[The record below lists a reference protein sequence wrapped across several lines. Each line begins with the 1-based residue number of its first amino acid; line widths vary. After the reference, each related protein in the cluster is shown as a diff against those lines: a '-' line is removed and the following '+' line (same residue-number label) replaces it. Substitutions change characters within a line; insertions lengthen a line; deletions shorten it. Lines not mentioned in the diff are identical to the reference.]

1 MQTILGALPRFS
13 PEILIAAQIPHL
25 ITDLHWYISTP
36 LITPTELVSKLAN
49 PEGQQS
55 APKVSKLPLP
65 ISDSP
70 LVIDL
75 PDGQKIVV
83 GKMTQGSVIEVATWR
98 GVGRPDSRTSRLML
112 GMGTGNVNDDSDQES
127 AQQNPQQRP
136 AAPRK
141 PEGFAGVI
149 FTIEHFIK
157 NFSKINWSATFK
169 ALFAS
174 LTSKKAKTPKAPRPV
189 ADAAT
194 ARPAAEAD
202 IRPAITVAPVSE
214 DADIEEWLNKITEKA
229 SRSTAGSQKPAAKKA
244 PAKKAAVTKKATA
257 KSTAKRK

>member
-1 MQTILGALPRFS
+1 M
-13 PEILIAAQIPHL
+13 
-25 ITDLHWYISTP
+25 
-36 LITPTELVSKLAN
+36 AN
-49 PEGQQS
+49 AEGQQS

-112 GMGTGNVNDDSDQES
+112 GMGTGNVNEDSDQEA
-127 AQQNPQQRP
+127 AQQNSQQRP
-136 AAPRK
+136 SAPRK
-141 PEGFAGVI
+141 PKGFAGVI

-169 ALFAS
+169 ALLAS
-174 LTSKKAKTPKAPRPV
+174 MTSKKAKQPKEPRPV
-189 ADAAT
+189 APA
-194 ARPAAEAD
+194 PAAPAVDHD
-202 IRPAITVAPVSE
+202 IRPGITVSQASE
-214 DADIEEWLNKITEKA
+214 DADIEEWLNKISEKA
-229 SRSTAGSQKPAAKKA
+229 ARSTSSTSKPAAKKA
-244 PAKKAAVTKKATA
+244 PAKKATVTKKATA
-257 KSTAKRK
+257 KSSTKRK

>member
-1 MQTILGALPRFS
+1 
-13 PEILIAAQIPHL
+13 
-25 ITDLHWYISTP
+25 
-36 LITPTELVSKLAN
+36 LVSKLAN
-49 PEGQQS
+49 SEGQQS

-112 GMGTGNVNDDSDQES
+112 GMGTGNVNEDSDQDA
-127 AQQNPQQRP
+127 AQQNAQQRP
-136 AAPRK
+136 AAQRK

-149 FTIEHFIK
+149 FSVQHFIK

-169 ALFAS
+169 ALLAS
-174 LTSKKAKTPKAPRPV
+174 LTTKKAKAPKAPRPV
-189 ADAAT
+189 ADAAV
-194 ARPAAEAD
+194 RPAAESE
-202 IRPAITVAPVSE
+202 IRPAITVAPASE

-229 SRSTAGSQKPAAKKA
+229 SRSTSGSNKPAAKKT
-244 PAKKAAVTKKATA
+244 PAKKAAVTKKAAA